1 MKPEKHII
9 FDGCKFTRDERTGYY
24 LKSTKPRKRLHIY
37 VWEYYNGPVPKGC
50 HIHHKDLDKSNNDIS
65 NLVCVTRA
73 EHNKIHGDS
82 SKWSEDRLKKARKQ
96 LNKARE
102 YANLWHKSEE
112 GREWH
117 KEQYKKALEEHQN
130 KKIKKKCECCGVEF
144 ETIDNGRNRFC
155 SNKCKSRYR
164 RISGID
170 NVTKICI
177 GCGKEYSVN
186 KYHAKE
192 QQYCS
197 RKCADKHGKRGN
209 YDRRLVQ

>member
-1 MKPEKHII
+1 LDKHI
-9 FDGCKFTRDERTGYY
+9 KVNDE
-24 LKSTKPRKRLHIY
+24 
-37 VWEYYNGPVPKGC
+37 
-50 HIHHKDLDKSNNDIS
+50 
-65 NLVCVTRA
+65 
-73 EHNKIHGDS
+73 EHNITHNEILSISADIFESFLGAIYID
-82 SKWSEDRLKKARKQ
+82 Q
-96 LNKARE
+96 GMNKARE

-117 KEQYKKALEEHQN
+117 KEQYKKSLEEHQN

-209 YDRRLVQ
+209 YDRRLVQQ